1 MMRGP
6 TTESRRFVTDASGR
20 QTAVIVPI
28 DAYEL
33 LVANVTD
40 LAVAIGDC
48 RCLIL
53 GSAAIVP
60 GEHTRFVCKH
70 PETGTAGQR
79 RLIARAVKGHG
90 ETPAPCFEE
99 PPLRPLRSCALR
111 GSSGVDWSYTGRKWR
126 ATVTLVGAYEAKT
139 QLPRLLERANRGER
153 IIITKHGVPYAA
165 LVPVQETA
173 HCDPATAI
181 EALRALR
188 RRLRLDGL
196 SVREMIDEGRA

>member
-79 RLIARAVKGHG
+79 RLIARAEGPRRDTGPVFRGAAA
-90 ETPAPCFEE
+90 PAPAIVRASG
-99 PPLRPLRSCALR
+99 LVWGRLVLHRSEMEGHRDA
-111 GSSGVDWSYTGRKWR
+111 G
-126 ATVTLVGAYEAKT
+126 
-139 QLPRLLERANRGER
+139 
-153 IIITKHGVPYAA
+153 
-165 LVPVQETA
+165 
-173 HCDPATAI
+173 
-181 EALRALR
+181 
-188 RRLRLDGL
+188 RRL
-196 SVREMIDEGRA
+196 